1 MIDKT
6 DFFLFVVASF
16 VSEAR
21 KNSRRRIHFKEL
33 LKKQTNKRKNLL
45 FARRESRC
53 FVVFF
58 LSPKITILN
67 DFYTNDEDEEEKRGG
82 AQPHDETPRTL
93 FSNSRLMMM
102 MMMMMMIV

>member
-1 MIDKT
+1 MIDRQDT
-6 DFFLFVVASF
+6 LFFV
-16 VSEAR
+16 
-21 KNSRRRIHFKEL
+21 RRRRSSARLVKIRVVVYTSKSCS
-33 LKKQTNKRKNLL
+33 KNKRTNLL

>member
-1 MIDKT
+1 MLVKIRVFQRVAQKT
-6 DFFLFVVASF
+6 S
-16 VSEAR
+16 
-21 KNSRRRIHFKEL
+21 
-33 LKKQTNKRKNLL
+33 KQTRKNLL
-45 FARRESRC
+45 FERREAR

-58 LSPKITILN
+58 PSPITILN

-102 MMMMMMIV
+102 MMIV

>member
-1 MIDKT
+1 
-6 DFFLFVVASF
+6 
-16 VSEAR
+16 
-21 KNSRRRIHFKEL
+21 NSRRRIYFKEL

-58 LSPKITILN
+58 LSPITIFN

-102 MMMMMMIV
+102 MMIV